1 MRAEQK
7 YWILS
12 SNNCIQHLICRLGP
26 NIANSIQIHYCSA
39 RMRGLFVIKHRIHFL
54 LLLHPPSRVRCLR
67 FFIFRW
73 VPYSRLSGE
82 LKTFLPFFNLIIV
95 SNVSSCRRHP
105 LRPLRKSLLFSV
117 IIIIKQGR
125 FEFILFLYSTATSSR
140 YHNNASAIHH
150 GRVTMRRSHPPIL

>member
-12 SNNCIQHLICRLGP
+12 SNDCIQRSRCRLDQ
-26 NIANSIQIHYCSA
+26 NIAINMQIHYCSA
-39 RMRGLFVIKHRIHFL
+39 RMRGLFILTSYPFFYCCYTR
-54 LLLHPPSRVRCLR
+54 LR
-67 FFIFRW
+67 GLDAYVF
-73 VPYSRLSGE
+73 S
-82 LKTFLPFFNLIIV
+82 LPAESLAGDSAENWILQFFNLIIV
-95 SNVSSCRRHP
+95 FNVSLCRRHP

-117 IIIIKQGR
+117 IIIFKRGR
-125 FEFILFLYSTATSSR
+125 FQFILFPNPTATSSP